1 MKPNYS
7 VALRMDAGLPLAY
20 LPIKMMKIHDD
31 LSVAV
36 LTCSEVLETS
46 FGLLQLIP
54 VAQETFGQVPAGSA
68 LPVALYVPREA
79 IVWMMRSPR
88 EASPGFLQATP

>member
-7 VALRMDAGLPLAY
+7 VALRLDAGLPLDY
-20 LPIKMMKIHDD
+20 LPIKMMAIHGE

-36 LTCSEVLETS
+36 LTCSEVLETA
-46 FGLLQLIP
+46 FGLLQLLP
-54 VAQETFGQVPAGSA
+54 VAQEALGQVPAGST

-79 IVWMMRSPR
+79 IVWMLRSPR
-88 EASPGFLQATP
+88 EASPGLLQVTP